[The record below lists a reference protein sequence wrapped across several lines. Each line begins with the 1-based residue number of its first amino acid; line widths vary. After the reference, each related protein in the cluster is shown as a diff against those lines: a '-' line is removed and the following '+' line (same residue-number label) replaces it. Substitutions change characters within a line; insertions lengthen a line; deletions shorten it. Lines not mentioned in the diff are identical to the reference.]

1 SEVEMLASMRRRRD
15 ARAWA
20 RANAGPK
27 GLAAMRAFQDT
38 ASEIALLRRR
48 AEHGAH
54 REGGLDQEHELLAEL
69 TRRRGEFIGM
79 PVY

>member
-1 SEVEMLASMRRRRD
+1 MLASMRRRRD

-20 RANAGPK
+20 RANAGPR
-27 GLAAMRAFQDT
+27 GLTAMRAFQDT

-48 AEHGAH
+48 AEHGAQH
-54 REGGLDQEHELLAEL
+54 DGGLAQEQALLSEL
-69 TRRRGEFIGM
+69 TRSRGEFIGM